1 MEFTTAKDL
10 IMLKKQRNLYLIRAL
25 YIEEEMLKKQMYML
39 QLIINNN
46 RAKIDQINQINE
58 IEQQQLSNYSL
69 VREER
74 VADLTNEINSSSAD
88 LEPMRVKLNNLAAQY
103 AATIAEITTL
113 NTKIPQTTIV
123 TNVKVYTDQGSCSME
138 ALRDRYW
145 AQKIG
150 DILSNTIMMN
160 TSDKFLHRLQQ

>member
-138 ALRDRYW
+138 ALRDRY
-145 AQKIG
+145 
-150 DILSNTIMMN
+150 
-160 TSDKFLHRLQQ
+160 

>member
-88 LEPMRVKLNNLAAQY
+88 LEPMRVKLNILAAQY

-138 ALRDRYW
+138 ALRDRY
-145 AQKIG
+145 
-150 DILSNTIMMN
+150 
-160 TSDKFLHRLQQ
+160 